1 MSLNTDQE
9 KALSFITRWWK
20 GNQMY
25 CILNGPG
32 GVGKSY
38 LVNEVLKTL
47 TNCTPLLLAPT
58 NEALK
63 QLSDKVTGKQVFKT
77 LHSALGITPTTGEK
91 ELQFVHRSIP
101 TLWDD
106 FNLAIVDEVSMI
118 PEWMINL
125 LIETGTRILYI
136 GHESQL
142 PPIDTRRGIFDKC
155 ISPVFD
161 KGYPTVS
168 LTIPM
173 RNTGKLWDFNNH
185 LEEMIYTS
193 DRVIPDTFDVKK
205 AELDEYLLSEQGKTD
220 FLSGDTKVV
229 LWSNAGVN
237 NWNQK
242 IRIILHGDE
251 AKRERF
257 IPKDKLILTS
267 PLVAIQGLERYSASG
282 LENVMN
288 NKDLPYYYSNS
299 KAEVISV
306 EEVTV
311 TLDFKHLTIPCYKI
325 LVCIEDSEDYLYEC
339 INPEDKVRIAEFYE
353 HAAWAYSKREDREKA
368 FRKRRFILSCFADI
382 LHFFS
387 ATSHRLQGSSV
398 PNVIV
403 VNSDIARNGNIIEQ
417 KKCRYVAAS
426 RSINNL
432 MMYRGI

>member
-1 MSLNTDQE
+1 MLNSDQE
-9 KALSFITRWWK
+9 KALAFITRWWK

-38 LVNEVLKTL
+38 LVNEVLNVL
-47 TNCTPLLLAPT
+47 TNCEPLLLAPT

-63 QLSDKVTGKQVFKT
+63 QLADKVQGDYTFKT

-91 ELQFVHRSIP
+91 ELKFVHRTIP
-101 TLWDD
+101 TLWEE
-106 FNLAIVDEVSMI
+106 FNLAIIDEVSMI

-125 LIETGTRILYI
+125 LIETGCRILYI

-142 PPIDTRRGIFDKC
+142 PPIDTKRGIFDKC

-185 LEEMIYTS
+185 LEDMIYTD
-193 DRVIPDTFDVKK
+193 DRVVPDTFDVRK
-205 AELDEYLLSEQGKTD
+205 AELDEYLISEQGKID
-220 FLSGDTKVV
+220 FLEGNTKVV
-229 LWSNAGVN
+229 LWSNAGVDK
-237 NWNQK
+237 WNQK
-242 IRIILHGDE
+242 VRVIIHGTS
-251 AKRERF
+251 ANYARF
-257 IPKDKLILTS
+257 LPKDKIILTS
-267 PLVAIQGLERYSASG
+267 PLIAIQGLERYSASG

-306 EEVTV
+306 EDVV
-311 TLDFKHLTIPCYKI
+311 INLDFKHLSIPCYKL
-325 LVCIEDSEDYLYEC
+325 LVEIEGTTDYIYEC
-339 INPEDKVRIAEFYE
+339 IDSKDKDRIAEYYE
-353 HAAWAYSKREDREKA
+353 HLAWAYSKREDREKA

-382 LHFFS
+382 KYFFS
-387 ATSHRLQGSSV
+387 ASSHRLQGSTI
-398 PNVIV
+398 NMAIVI
-403 VNSDIARNGNIIEQ
+403 NSDIAKNMNRIEQ
-417 KKCRYVAAS
+417 AKCRYVACS
-426 RSINNL
+426 RAKDKL
-432 MMYRGI
+432 FLYRGI